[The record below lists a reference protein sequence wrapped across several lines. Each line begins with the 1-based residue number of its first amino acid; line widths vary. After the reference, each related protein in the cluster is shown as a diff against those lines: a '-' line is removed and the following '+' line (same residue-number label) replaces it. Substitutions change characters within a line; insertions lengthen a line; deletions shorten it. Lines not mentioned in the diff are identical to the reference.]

1 MTTAVTDIMA
11 AFESLMTTYVSD
23 LKAMGTLQLIK
34 DNLSR
39 CLDPLPDGL
48 KLDLCQLLK
57 LLLETKSGSGELWQ
71 QICTLKDDV
80 QNLQHKITAFNA
92 AAVASQI
99 MANTAATAAMAATT
113 AAIVAIASADASA
126 ARVTAAAEEA
136 IASADASAA
145 RVTAAAEEAIASA
158 ARVTAAAEE
167 AIASAKAS
175 AAKAIAAAEEDI
187 ASAAVSAAELQASKE
202 RLTIRQ
208 VYHALN
214 EKLLRRVIVM
224 SGMTDK
230 DFWNLDISNIS
241 KVEKHG
247 HLRKA
252 WCRVQK
258 DCGIKLSA
266 KELWDGIVE
275 GKHEFDTFVHKG
287 SFEVVGY
294 KKLLEIAERVFV
306 GEHEK
311 LKPGFLKLAALS
323 KSLSEKL
330 GKNLFEY

>member
-113 AAIVAIASADASA
+113 AAIVAIASAD
-126 ARVTAAAEEA
+126 
-136 IASADASAA
+136 
-145 RVTAAAEEAIASA
+145 ASA